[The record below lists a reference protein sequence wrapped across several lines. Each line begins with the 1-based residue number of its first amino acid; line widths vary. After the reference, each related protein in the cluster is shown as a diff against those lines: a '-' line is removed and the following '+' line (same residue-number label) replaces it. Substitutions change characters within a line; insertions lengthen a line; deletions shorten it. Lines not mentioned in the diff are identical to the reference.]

1 MQKNEPFKNNKRPE
15 IRIAK
20 FSVEASLLEEL
31 GERLVAFPEVA
42 LTELIKNSYDA
53 DAHKCTVILSKDEIV
68 VKDDG
73 NGMSE
78 DEFLNFWMVVGTKSK
93 IRNTKSRKLQR
104 KVSGSKGIG
113 RFSVRFLGSNL
124 HLSTTAVGAG
134 NIKYRIDATFDWI
147 KTDNQQSLSKIEIE
161 YTVSKVSSSVKSGTT
176 LTISKLRS
184 GVAESDL
191 GVIRTSTLELT
202 SPLTGLESPP
212 FAELSSADTGF
223 NVEIVTAKNDGGDS
237 TESVANSV
245 LKGYVAR
252 ARLELLTGGKLN
264 VKIFFDRSTAAIYSK
279 TIDLKIHF
287 PVFRLDTPLFI
298 DIRYFPTRKGTF
310 AGLDVNGWAAKSWFK
325 ENCGV
330 AIVDNGFRILP
341 YGAGTDD
348 WLRLNFDKA
357 RNVRNEWRSKIMS
370 NLHPLPPEASD
381 PRNNPMLYLPNSG
394 QVFGAV
400 FVASGPT
407 VHKKD
412 SDFQLIPSMD
422 RQGYVEN
429 TAFKRVRD
437 ITRFGLE
444 LIAYYDHTR
453 IREAEEKEI
462 ANKLKSAEED
472 LAAAIKEIQKSPSI
486 AAEEKARLGSL
497 LRVAATGYSEVE
509 KYRKSAQES
518 LEMMSLL
525 GVLAGFMTHEFE
537 QTLFKLSEAVSILKK
552 LARSHEGLKESAGKL
567 EESKKHL
574 ETYLDYSRLFTEK
587 VSDHSRH
594 DFFVKPQIQLVLD
607 TLAMPREKHDIE
619 VDLQMSDDTIGPA
632 VPIAAYSG
640 ILLNL
645 LSNAFKALIARSDNA
660 PRKVRIVAVS
670 DGSSHRLIVAD
681 SGIGIPNR
689 LRERIW
695 EPLFTTT
702 KRGSSPL
709 GSGMGLGLSLVKR
722 VVTNVGGK
730 ISLMESPPAGFVTAF
745 EIEFPLD

>member
-1 MQKNEPFKNNKRPE
+1 MQKNEPVKNNKKSE
-15 IRIAK
+15 IKIAR
-20 FSVEASLLEEL
+20 FLVEASLLEEL
-31 GERLVAFPEVA
+31 GERLVALPEVA

-53 DAHKCTVILSKDEIV
+53 DAHKCTVILNKDEIV

-73 NGMSE
+73 NGMTE
-78 DEFLNFWMVVGTKSK
+78 EEFLNFWMVVGTKSK
-93 IRNTKSRKLQR
+93 IRNTKSRNLQR

-124 HLSTTAVGAG
+124 YLSTTAVGAG
-134 NIKYRIDATFDWI
+134 NIKYRIDATFDWN
-147 KTDNQQSLSKIEIE
+147 KTDSQKSLSKIEIE
-161 YTVSKVSSSVKSGTT
+161 YTVSKVGSSVKPGTT

-202 SPLTGLESPP
+202 SPLTGLEKPP
-212 FAELSSADTGF
+212 FADLASADAGF
-223 NVEIVTAKNDGGDS
+223 NVEIVTAQNGGSDS
-237 TESVANSV
+237 IESVAESV
-245 LKGYVAR
+245 LKGSVAR
-252 ARLELLTGGKLN
+252 ARLELLSGGKLN
-264 VKIFFDRSTAAIYSK
+264 VKIFFDRSATMIYSK
-279 TIDLKIHF
+279 TINLQKHY
-287 PVFRLDTPLFI
+287 PKFRLDTPLFI
-298 DIRYFPTRKGTF
+298 DIRYFPQRKGTF
-310 AGLDVNGWAAKSWFK
+310 AGLDVNGPVAKDWLK
-325 ENCGV
+325 KNCGV
-330 AIVDNGFRILP
+330 ALIDNGFRVLP
-341 YGAGTDD
+341 YGDGTDD
-348 WLRLNFDKA
+348 WLKLNFDKA
-357 RNVRNEWRSKIMS
+357 RNIRTKWRSQLMRD
-370 NLHPLPPEASD
+370 LHPLPPEASE
-381 PRNNPMLYLPNSG
+381 PKNNPMLYLPNSG
-394 QVFGAV
+394 QLFGAV

-407 VHKKD
+407 VHKEE

-422 RQGYVEN
+422 RQGYVAN
-429 TAFKRVRD
+429 TAFKLICD

-444 LIAYYDHTR
+444 LIAYFDHTR
-453 IREAEEKEI
+453 IREAEEK
-462 ANKLKSAEED
+462 AVAMQLKSAEED
-472 LAAAIKEIQKSPSI
+472 LAAAIKEIQKSPTI
-486 AAEEKARLGSL
+486 AAEEKTRLSSL
-497 LRVAATGYSEVE
+497 LRVAAIGYSEVE

-537 QTLFKLSEAVSILKK
+537 QTLFKLSEAVTILKK
-552 LARSHEGLKESAGKL
+552 LARSHDELKGNASKL

-574 ETYLDYSRLFTEK
+574 ETYLEYSRLFTEK

-594 DFFVKPQIQLVLD
+594 DFLVKPQIQLVLD

-645 LSNAFKALIARSDNA
+645 LSNAFKALIARSDNT

-670 DGSSHRLIVAD
+670 DGNTHRLIVAD

-689 LRERIW
+689 LRDRIW

-702 KRGSSPL
+702 KRGANPL

-722 VVTNVGGK
+722 VVANVGGK